1 MGLVIAARTIIGALP
16 SVASGGAVLG
26 TGISGLFLFIIGL
39 LSLFIARDVYKT
51 FKKCRTGCITDEQ
64 LQKEMNDK
72 NVTGRIAG
80 RLFNIL
86 NEPWQI
92 FPIGVLF
99 GLGFDTATQIAL
111 MAAAVTVSGSV
122 PAVFILVMP
131 LLFMAGMVTVN
142 STMGVMMRSAYG
154 WESMQPI
161 RKVFFSLTITVISVL
176 IAFSIGGIEMLQVAG
191 MELGAKA
198 GFWALL
204 VDMNFGNV
212 GYVVVTIFV
221 VSWIGALLIYRHKQY
236 EKKGAGA
243 FKVGTRQTGGA
254 PISAPA
260 VVIEAAKTTDGTSQ
274 NAGTGNSGV

>member
-1 MGLVIAARTIIGALP
+1 
-16 SVASGGAVLG
+16 
-26 TGISGLFLFIIGL
+26 
-39 LSLFIARDVYKT
+39 
-51 FKKCRTGCITDEQ
+51 
-64 LQKEMNDK
+64 
-72 NVTGRIAG
+72 
-80 RLFNIL
+80 
-86 NEPWQI
+86 
-92 FPIGVLF
+92 
-99 GLGFDTATQIAL
+99 
-111 MAAAVTVSGSV
+111 
-122 PAVFILVMP
+122 
-131 LLFMAGMVTVN
+131 
-142 STMGVMMRSAYG
+142 
-154 WESMQPI
+154 
-161 RKVFFSLTITVISVL
+161 
-176 IAFSIGGIEMLQVAG
+176 MLQVAG